1 MKNLRIFDRRQF
13 VLILWVLLTTGF
25 MTISLIGYQVSR
37 QAIRAAIIDQDLP
50 LTSSNI
56 YSEIQKDLVRP
67 VLISS
72 TMAHDTFMRDWVLRG
87 EKEPG
92 EMARYLKEVKERHGA
107 FSSFF
112 ISEKTAN
119 YYTGDGVLKRISSFE
134 PRDAWYSRVRGMSED
149 YEINIDPD
157 LANDDALTI
166 FINYRVFDYNGD
178 YIGATGIGLT
188 VDAVQRLIG
197 EYQARFNRTIYFANS
212 RGERVSLGKQAQ
224 PAPALRQQP
233 GLGPLLDRIL
243 QERHGSYQYEADGD
257 NHILHVN
264 YLPEIKWYL
273 FVEQNE
279 SVALAG
285 IRQTLYASLA
295 ISLVVTLFVV
305 ILIHVAFSRYQLR
318 IEEMA
323 STDKLTGLLNRHAF
337 TILIDKLLAEYRRA
351 PQPIAVL
358 LADVDHF
365 KEINDRHGHL
375 AGDQV
380 LQLIAE
386 RLLAGLRASDIA
398 ARWGGEEFL
407 MVMKGCDLT
416 EGQRIAE
423 TLRQKI
429 EAAAIVVNGQTIPV
443 TISIGV
449 SQYDGTELPDLTVNR
464 ADAALYEAKN
474 AGRNRVKVAT
484 QSNMA

>member
-25 MTISLIGYQVSR
+25 MAISLIGYQVSR